1 VTEPGASLAVLV
13 LAAGR
18 GERLGAERP
27 KAAIALGGR
36 PLAAWC
42 LETLAGAPFVDSI
55 VLVGDETALAPALAA
70 LTPAARARV
79 TRVVRG
85 GATRQESCA
94 QGLAA
99 LAVKSGVV
107 LVHDAARPFTDV
119 ATFEAVAQA
128 ARRTGAALCAI
139 PLADTLKR
147 AAAGRV
153 VETIPREGLWR
164 AQTPQGFDLALFRRA
179 HAEALLAGVTA
190 TDDVALVERL
200 GAPVEIVPGAD
211 ANRKITTPEDLAWA
225 EAWLASKETA
235 R

>member
-1 VTEPGASLAVLV
+1 MSVSAII

-18 GERLGAERP
+18 GERLGAGRP

-36 PLAAWC
+36 PLASWC
-42 LETLAGAPFVDSI
+42 LETLASVKDLGDV
-55 VLVGDETALAPALAA
+55 VLFGDAEALAPALAA
-70 LTPAARARV
+70 LSPAAREHV
-79 TRVVRG
+79 TRVVQG

-99 LAVKSGVV
+99 LAAKEGVV
-107 LVHDAARPFTDV
+107 LVHDAARPFVEASLFD
-119 ATFEAVAQA
+119 AVADA

-147 AAAGRV
+147 VYAGRV
-153 VETIPREGLWR
+153 NATVPRDALWR
-164 AQTPQGFDLALFRRA
+164 AQTPQGLDVALFRRA
-179 HAEALLAGVTA
+179 HAEARLAAVTA

-200 GAPVEIVPGAD
+200 GAPVEVVPGTD
-211 ANRKITTPEDLAWA
+211 FNRKITTAEDLAWA
-225 EAWLASKETA
+225 EAWLASKEKA